1 MKFSIQEI
9 LKRFTEKGK
18 LIDEIAREKAS
29 GTIEYEL
36 VEMKHVF
43 AILVLGAFVGLPS
56 PPMQITLDLLPDMEK
71 ELVLLLRKTET
82 ANEPLSTLFSIF
94 DVS

>member
-1 MKFSIQEI
+1 MNLNIQKI
-9 LKRFTEKGK
+9 LKRLAEKKK
-18 LIDEIAREKAS
+18 LIDEISREKAVS
-29 GTIEYEL
+29 TIENEL
-36 VEMKHVF
+36 AEIEHAF

-71 ELVLLLRKTET
+71 ELMLLFRKTET

-94 DVS
+94 DVG

>member
-1 MKFSIQEI
+1 LKFNIQEI
-9 LKRFTEKGK
+9 LKHLAEKAK
-18 LIDEIAREKAS
+18 LLDEIAREKAS

-36 VEMKHVF
+36 VEMEHVF

-56 PPMQITLDLLPDMEK
+56 PPMQITLNLLPEMEK
-71 ELVLLLRKTET
+71 ELMLLFRKTET